1 MIKFAW
7 ITDIHFDFLEPD
19 ATHQFCR
26 AIVQR
31 NADVLLVGGDIGQAD
46 SVTQFLRLIEK
57 SVSLPT
63 YFVLGNHDYYG
74 GAIAEVRKQAERL
87 TNNVANLHWLPACDV
102 VELTQTTCLV
112 GHGGW
117 GDGRLGDYARSSV
130 RLNDFRLIR
139 DLAGLETSGLHN
151 KLMHLGDEAA
161 AYIEAKLLEA
171 LGRYQHII
179 LLTHVPPFKE
189 ACLYQ
194 GRIGNDEWLPHF
206 TCKAMGDVL
215 IRLMLAHSDRQL
227 TVYCGHTHH
236 SGRISILPN
245 LDVFVGSARY
255 GAPEIQGV
263 YSVE

>member
-19 ATHQFCR
+19 AIHQFCR

-31 NADVLLVGGDIGQAD
+31 NANILLVGGDIGQAD
-46 SVTQFLRLIEK
+46 SVIEYLRVIEK

-74 GAIAEVRKQAERL
+74 GKIAEVRSRVERL
-87 TNNVANLHWLPACDV
+87 SSHVPNLNWLPTSEL
-102 VELTQTTCLV
+102 VELTQATCLV

-117 GDGRLGDYARSSV
+117 GDGRLGDYAGSSV
-130 RLNDFRLIR
+130 VLNDFRLIS
-139 DLAGLETSGLHN
+139 DLAGLDPSGLHK
-151 KLMHLGDEAA
+151 KLMQLGDESAA
-161 AYIEAKLLEA
+161 CIEAKLLEA
-171 LGRYQHII
+171 LDRYPQII

-194 GRIGNDEWLPHF
+194 GRIGSDEWLPHF
-206 TCKAMGDVL
+206 TCKAVGDVL
-215 IRLMLAHSDRQL
+215 VRLMLAHRDHQL

-255 GAPEIQGV
+255 GSPEIQGV